1 MITFL
6 HHNRTKVNYKFKQR
20 KQKIIKKKDGSSKSV
35 GKLCGSVKK
44 TTRCSS
50 LSIVSIISKNCN
62 AFFCESFQ
70 PRSLW
75 QVIL

>member
-44 TTRCSS
+44 RQDVH
-50 LSIVSIISKNCN
+50 LYH
-62 AFFCESFQ
+62 
-70 PRSLW
+70 
-75 QVIL
+75 